1 MSKAAVSQF
10 EPRKTP
16 TQARSSASVQAILEA
31 TVQVLLKDGRS
42 KLTTTRIAARAGVS
56 VGTLYQYFPN
66 KSSLLQALLKEHLD
80 SVALAV
86 ETACAAAHGDSLANM
101 AEALTSAFVQ
111 AKFRNIE
118 ASTALYAI
126 SDDVEG
132 KRIATEMHV
141 RATKAMATMLKTA
154 RDQTISQPDI
164 AAATLLSAMA
174 GVSRTILEHEVTRS
188 TMPTLHKELTVMIR
202 AYLEASARPGAEPAI
217 TPDAAHSY
225 SSAASADPGRRSV
238 SPRVPARE
246 TTSHSTPA

>member
-1 MSKAAVSQF
+1 MPKTAAAQF

-16 TQARSSASVQAILEA
+16 TQARSNASVQAILEA

-66 KSSLLQALLKEHLD
+66 KSSLLQALLREHLD
-80 SVALAV
+80 SVAAAV
-86 ETACAAAHGDSLANM
+86 EAACAAAHGDSLAGM

-132 KRIATEMHV
+132 KRIASDMHV
-141 RATKAMATMLKTA
+141 RVTRAMSAMLRTA
-154 RDQTISQPDI
+154 RHGIIPHPET

-174 GVSRTILEHEVTRS
+174 GVSRTILEQEVTRS
-188 TMPTLHKELTVMIR
+188 TMPTLHKELAVMVG
-202 AYLEASARPGAEPAI
+202 AYLEASARPAL
-217 TPDAAHSY
+217 TPDAARSY
-225 SSAASADPGRRSV
+225 SSATSADRDRHIAQ
-238 SPRVPARE
+238 SPVPAHE
-246 TTSHSTPA
+246 TESRSIPA